1 MIIQNNQPTRRT
13 RVEERDIQLLKMIR
27 KQPEE
32 GMSLLIDE
40 YGGAIKAICSNVLR
54 NYDAGIVQDAMQETV
69 IRLWQK
75 LSQRFQVKKNLRAY
89 IYQTARN
96 CALDYLRK
104 YQRHSETD
112 FEGVED
118 MMQDVSTDVEREF
131 SRKHNERI
139 VHEVIK
145 EMEEPDRTIFILR
158 FFYYETVKVIAET
171 VHLKEDNVESRIRRG
186 KKKLKAELL
195 RRGVLNE

>member
-1 MIIQNNQPTRRT
+1 M
-13 RVEERDIQLLKMIR
+13 
-27 KQPEE
+27 
-32 GMSLLIDE
+32 
-40 YGGAIKAICSNVLR
+40 
-54 NYDAGIVQDAMQETV
+54 
-69 IRLWQK
+69 
-75 LSQRFQVKKNLRAY
+75 
-89 IYQTARN
+89 
-96 CALDYLRK
+96 RK

-158 FFYYETVKVIAET
+158 FFYYETVKVIVET

>member
-13 RVEERDIQLLKMIR
+13 RVEERDKQLLKMIR
-27 KQPEE
+27 KQ
-32 GMSLLIDE
+32 S
-40 YGGAIKAICSNVLR
+40 
-54 NYDAGIVQDAMQETV
+54 
-69 IRLWQK
+69 
-75 LSQRFQVKKNLRAY
+75 
-89 IYQTARN
+89 
-96 CALDYLRK
+96 
-104 YQRHSETD
+104 
-112 FEGVED
+112 ED

>member
-1 MIIQNNQPTRRT
+1 M
-13 RVEERDIQLLKMIR
+13 EERDQQLLKMIR

-54 NYDAGIVQDAMQETV
+54 NYDSGIVQDAMQETV

-158 FFYYETVKVIAET
+158 FFYYETVKVIVET

>member
-1 MIIQNNQPTRRT
+1 MQYSVCRYCYGVIK
-13 RVEERDIQLLKMIR
+13 DF
-27 KQPEE
+27 
-32 GMSLLIDE
+32 SL
-40 YGGAIKAICSNVLR
+40 
-54 NYDAGIVQDAMQETV
+54 
-69 IRLWQK
+69 
-75 LSQRFQVKKNLRAY
+75 KKNLWAY

-118 MMQDVSTDVEREF
+118 MMQDVSTDVEQEF

-186 KKKLKAELL
+186 KKKLKAEFL

>member
-1 MIIQNNQPTRRT
+1 M
-13 RVEERDIQLLKMIR
+13 
-27 KQPEE
+27 
-32 GMSLLIDE
+32 
-40 YGGAIKAICSNVLR
+40 
-54 NYDAGIVQDAMQETV
+54 DAENI
-69 IRLWQK
+69 
-75 LSQRFQVKKNLRAY
+75 RAY

>member
-1 MIIQNNQPTRRT
+1 MAEI
-13 RVEERDIQLLKMIR
+13 VAEVSGKEEFK
-27 KQPEE
+27 
-32 GMSLLIDE
+32 
-40 YGGAIKAICSNVLR
+40 
-54 NYDAGIVQDAMQETV
+54 GIYLSDGK
-69 IRLWQK
+69 K
-75 LSQRFQVKKNLRAY
+75 LCVG
-89 IYQTARN
+89 
-96 CALDYLRK
+96 
-104 YQRHSETD
+104 HSETD